1 MDGKFLYKLYGM
13 NLESDLELPQLV
25 KLPSEEENKGIDVVI
40 RKGRFPEELKREKSC
55 WSEIKKP
62 VALLSNDTCY
72 LYIENGKEIT
82 YELKENSKNPQYLG
96 SYILGWGMTILLWQ
110 LGELGIHCSCVANE
124 NGALL
129 ISGNSGSG
137 KSTVT
142 AFFLDHGYHLM
153 ADDIARVVLKEDGA
167 YAYPA
172 FPAQKF
178 CRDVAV
184 SRELDLDELIHI
196 DEDKDKFLVPYEGP
210 FLLGPEK
217 VRTMV
222 FLTKIGTKEP
232 VFREMVGF
240 EKYMTCLNALFLKPL
255 LKEHLTDKEN
265 AESALKMAS
274 LFPIYLSAR
283 PFEGDTKAEVLN
295 NLRALL

>member
-40 RKGRFPEELKREKSC
+40 RKGCFPEELKREKSC

-72 LYIENGKEIT
+72 LYIENGKGIT

-110 LGELGIHCSCVANE
+110 LGELAIHCSCVANE
-124 NGALL
+124 NGAVI

-142 AFFLDHGYHLM
+142 EFFLDNGYHLM
-153 ADDIARVVLKEDGA
+153 ADDI
-167 YAYPA
+167 
-172 FPAQKF
+172 
-178 CRDVAV
+178 
-184 SRELDLDELIHI
+184 
-196 DEDKDKFLVPYEGP
+196 
-210 FLLGPEK
+210 
-217 VRTMV
+217 
-222 FLTKIGTKEP
+222 
-232 VFREMVGF
+232 
-240 EKYMTCLNALFLKPL
+240 
-255 LKEHLTDKEN
+255 
-265 AESALKMAS
+265 
-274 LFPIYLSAR
+274 
-283 PFEGDTKAEVLN
+283 
-295 NLRALL
+295 